1 MSGKIFGQYIYF
13 MEKKNLYVL
22 YNAIFAKKKKKKI
35 RRKMKNIHSS
45 GLTLLISGSWAY
57 R

>member
-22 YNAIFAKKKKKKI
+22 YNAIFAKKKKKK
-35 RRKMKNIHSS
+35 N
-45 GLTLLISGSWAY
+45 
-57 R
+57 